1 MTARR
6 ATVRVRP
13 DRTIK
18 RHRTEAAA
26 AAEAAWYERVPW
38 AAPRLLDLAGRTLVI
53 ETCTPQA
60 RCGPRWRPV
69 AELHAL
75 LLRLHA
81 EGIHHR
87 DVHVRNI
94 VRGQDGRPLLIDW
107 ETATH
112 QPTDLS
118 YDLHGPDASGVPVPE
133 IHAQHTPQWWGSAQR
148 MSIKSQWGCD
158 VPAEAA

>member
-18 RHRTEAAA
+18 RHRTAAAA

-38 AAPRLLDLAGRTLVI
+38 AAPRLLDVTGRILVV
-53 ETCTPQA
+53 ETCTPQV

-75 LLRLHA
+75 LARLHA

-94 VRGQDGRPLLIDW
+94 VRGPDGGPLLIDW
-107 ETATH
+107 ETAIH
-112 QPTDLS
+112 QPSAMS
-118 YDLHGPDASGVPVPE
+118 YDLYGPDASGVPVPE
-133 IHAQHTPQWWGSAQR
+133 IHAQHIPQWWGSPQR
-148 MSIKSQWGCD
+148 YSIRSQWRRD
-158 VPAEAA
+158 VPAQTA